1 MVKVAKKKR
10 FARRKNSADYGTGRY
25 LPAAEIPLP
34 ADVRRYNDFKSMVPP
49 TVPPSVDVSNS
60 LTKRWNR
67 SDSYLFQQQNT
78 ASQLR
83 DLYK

>member
-1 MVKVAKKKR
+1 MVKIAKKKR
-10 FARRKNSADYGTGRY
+10 FVRKNSKNYATGRY

-49 TVPPSVDVSNS
+49 VVPPAVDLSNS

-67 SDSYLFQQQNT
+67 SDSYLFQEQKT
-78 ASQLR
+78 ANQLR